1 MKILFWLRKAKQNKV
16 GTCPVY
22 CRITIE
28 GLRSPDFSTSVR
40 VFPQDW
46 DAKNQK
52 IKGNTTATQL
62 ANATLNEIRNR
73 LHLLY
78 LDLTSKQKPFTART
92 IYELYHQKEID
103 VSLKNCV
110 EGYFADVVSQ
120 KSLTSQKRIK
130 HLYKNIEVYFKSV
143 GYWERSIKELQNSD
157 VEKLFLSL
165 EKRKFSK
172 THIWRHWIYF
182 REMLRYSYRMGYLK
196 ENIFEQIKVKKC
208 SKPVE
213 LIYLEPEE
221 LASLENFST
230 DIDRLAKVRDLFVFA
245 CYTGLSYSDLVRLKR
260 ENFYMGFDG
269 RQWLYI
275 KRGKTGAEVRM
286 PVVRKALGILERYG
300 YKLPVLSN
308 QRYNGYLKELSDLC
322 GIRKRLTTHV
332 ARKTFCVMA
341 LNDWGLPVETVQVLA
356 GHKKLHTT
364 MQYYTRVLE
373 RKISSDMAK
382 IE

>member
-52 IKGNTTATQL
+52 IKGNTTETQL

-78 LDLTSKQKPFTART
+78 LDLSSKQKPFTART
-92 IYELYHQKEID
+92 IYELYHHKIVD
-103 VSLKNCV
+103 VSLRNCI
-110 EGYFADVVSQ
+110 EGYFQDVV
-120 KSLTSQKRIK
+120 R
-130 HLYKNIEVYFKSV
+130 V
-143 GYWERSIKELQNSD
+143 
-157 VEKLFLSL
+157 
-165 EKRKFSK
+165 
-172 THIWRHWIYF
+172 
-182 REMLRYSYRMGYLK
+182 
-196 ENIFEQIKVKKC
+196 
-208 SKPVE
+208 
-213 LIYLEPEE
+213 
-221 LASLENFST
+221 
-230 DIDRLAKVRDLFVFA
+230 
-245 CYTGLSYSDLVRLKR
+245 
-260 ENFYMGFDG
+260 
-269 RQWLYI
+269 
-275 KRGKTGAEVRM
+275 
-286 PVVRKALGILERYG
+286 ILERYG

-373 RKISSDMAK
+373 RKISNDMAK